1 MDTPEDQTNQSQ
13 QISSSPPLPPTET
26 SGGGMSKNEQNM
38 GMLCHLLALSGFLI
52 PGVGNIVG
60 PLVIWLMKKE
70 AMPFV
75 DSQGKES
82 LNFQITITIAAIIG
96 FILCFVFIGFLL
108 LPVIAIFA
116 LVCVILAS
124 IETSNGKPYRYPF
137 CIRLIK

>member
-1 MDTPEDQTNQSQ
+1 
-13 QISSSPPLPPTET
+13 
-26 SGGGMSKNEQNM
+26 MSKNEQNM